1 MKQQQ
6 RWFLSST
13 AALLFLTLP
22 GCLDIATT
30 TVVNR
35 DGSIHR
41 SVMIEGDSA
50 AIHEHRF
57 PLALKG
63 PWEERIEKI
72 DNRKF
77 RYTAVRHFQDVA
89 ALNDAMVG
97 DPDTSL
103 GIHATL
109 EKRFEWFF
117 TVYRYG
123 ERHASFNSFT
133 TLPIGEYLTQ
143 AQIDLLLN
151 KGSEEQES
159 DTLARDEGEK
169 QLEEWWTRNIF
180 EVFFSEFLIGLRSL
194 ESPALSAETVVARKE
209 EMFNASREEFSS
221 KDFKKIEGI
230 FEKAFGKEVVREVI
244 ASNDEGFRKFRQRL
258 AFQQQMFENSYRATV
273 EMPGLIVGT
282 NAATIEGNS
291 VTWED
296 FITHGL
302 ISDYELWVESREIN
316 WWMIYLTG
324 IVLILGFLLLII
336 PLFWRRGVTISNKSK
351 ETVL

>member
-13 AALLFLTLP
+13 AAVLFLTLP

-50 AIHEHRF
+50 AIHERRF
-57 PLALKG
+57 PLALNG
-63 PWEERIEKI
+63 PWQESIEKI
-72 DNRKF
+72 DSRKY
-77 RYTAVRHFQDVA
+77 RYSAMRDFPDIA
-89 ALNDAMVG
+89 ALNEAMVG

-103 GIHATL
+103 GIRATL
-109 EKRFEWFF
+109 DKRYEWFF
-117 TVYRYG
+117 TVYRYS
-123 ERHASFNSFT
+123 ERHASFNSFD
-133 TLPIGEYLTQ
+133 TLPIGDYLTQ

-151 KGSEEQES
+151 KGSGEHES

-169 QLEEWWTRNIF
+169 KLEEWWTRNIF
-180 EVFFSEFLIGLRSL
+180 EVFFSEFLVGLRNL
-194 ESPALSAETVVARKE
+194 DTPALSAEAVMARKE
-209 EMFNASREEFSS
+209 ELFDASREEFSS
-221 KDFKKIEGI
+221 KDLQNIERI
-230 FEKAFGKEVVREVI
+230 FEKALGGKAVREAI

-258 AFQQQMFENSYRATV
+258 AFQQQMFENSYRATA
-273 EMPGLIVGT
+273 EMPGLIVST

-302 ISDYELWVESREIN
+302 ISDYELWVESREMN

-324 IVLILGFLLLII
+324 IVVILGFLLLII
-336 PLFWRRGVTISNKSK
+336 PLFWKRGVAVQKK
-351 ETVL
+351 